1 MDSRCEFMQR
11 SNVAIPPYVGKH
23 NDNMIHHYIDIDLPT
38 FLLSIASWHA
48 LTPCGIPKHSS
59 CHTSKKSFTFFV
71 RRKFSLEF
79 AFHWKLAL
87 FRIPF
92 SEEYSIYV

>member
-59 CHTSKKSFTFFV
+59 CHTSKKSFTFFEAKIFTGV
-71 RRKFSLEF
+71 CIPLEVG
-79 AFHWKLAL
+79 
-87 FRIPF
+87 P
-92 SEEYSIYV
+92 V